1 MYFCKTF
8 ITTGIF
14 TKMKKKGSTK
24 GFDALL
30 AKIERQ
36 NSFDGLS
43 EKDFDLLQAALLIEG
58 QREKVYNTLYYS
70 YEKPEYE
77 EMSPAARSWL
87 LPFWNVEQDDN
98 KVSLCG
104 FVDEDG
110 KSLSDS
116 QRESFLCQYLHELYG
131 SFTPFKP
138 GTAPNEWR
146 FFGPLWLMEKYQM
159 KDSLNIVLE
168 ALRQDAFFMTTYV
181 VDQADYLS
189 ALLYQLG
196 RNQVDILGNF
206 LYEDGLI
213 PTGKPIVFAA
223 IIMTALHQP
232 QKRLT
237 ALHIATEYLK
247 HCLDICKQGADPM
260 NIESYALSLA
270 TAHLQNFM
278 PQLKELYQ
286 EVSIPPII
294 FENGISLIEE
304 MMQDETIP
312 FHIEHNSLDGYLREL
327 RREPGA
333 KPYWLMPY
341 GDFGFDGD
349 EDDFDD
355 EDYLDDDDDLDSSI
369 YEDDDDLM
377 FNPDDKAKRLS
388 VRIELI
394 DAPEPVYRDLQVP
407 SNMYL
412 FGFTELIALAFGWK
426 DFDMEYEFVE
436 SNGFR
441 YPSDEEDYALTK
453 EFFDMDSPYY
463 TTIDEVLNKKHKTIR
478 YNIRKGKKDLW
489 CHIITLQKSGKYG
502 PNNEHQISLLD
513 ARGTY
518 PAKSTKSLAEY
529 IDRLKEGK
537 IRKPNFNTVRKNIR
551 QFEDD
556 NSLLF

>member
-98 KVSLCG
+98 KVSLCA

-196 RNQVDILGNF
+196 RNQVDILGKF

-213 PTGKPIVFAA
+213 PTGKPIV
-223 IIMTALHQP
+223 
-232 QKRLT
+232 
-237 ALHIATEYLK
+237 
-247 HCLDICKQGADPM
+247 
-260 NIESYALSLA
+260 LSL
-270 TAHLQNFM
+270 
-278 PQLKELYQ
+278 
-286 EVSIPPII
+286 
-294 FENGISLIEE
+294 
-304 MMQDETIP
+304 
-312 FHIEHNSLDGYLREL
+312 
-327 RREPGA
+327 
-333 KPYWLMPY
+333 
-341 GDFGFDGD
+341 
-349 EDDFDD
+349 
-355 EDYLDDDDDLDSSI
+355 
-369 YEDDDDLM
+369 
-377 FNPDDKAKRLS
+377 
-388 VRIELI
+388 
-394 DAPEPVYRDLQVP
+394 
-407 SNMYL
+407 
-412 FGFTELIALAFGWK
+412 
-426 DFDMEYEFVE
+426 
-436 SNGFR
+436 
-441 YPSDEEDYALTK
+441 
-453 EFFDMDSPYY
+453 
-463 TTIDEVLNKKHKTIR
+463 
-478 YNIRKGKKDLW
+478 
-489 CHIITLQKSGKYG
+489 
-502 PNNEHQISLLD
+502 
-513 ARGTY
+513 
-518 PAKSTKSLAEY
+518 
-529 IDRLKEGK
+529 
-537 IRKPNFNTVRKNIR
+537 
-551 QFEDD
+551 
-556 NSLLF
+556 